1 MKASNRSAGT
11 ATEHPFMGGS
21 LGICQIKIHQGGK
34 GRYFVLYWNLGLE
47 CIPSG
52 RTFQPSDCTQ
62 EGRDLWVHTDF
73 CGSCESC
80 DSGQRVFHW
89 ALHRA
94 LVLVRLALI
103 PLDLLLCLFLS
114 IALLKHPVWHF
125 HWKKWVPGSRIR
137 SCSHSLSVADGQ
149 VPSWPAAQLGH
160 GRWCK
165 LTMPRPS
172 LSCKKDDVWTSVFSS
187 WN

>member
-34 GRYFVLYWNLGLE
+34 GRYFVLYWNFGLE

-73 CGSCESC
+73 CGSCGSC
-80 DSGQRVFHW
+80 DSGQSVFHW

-137 SCSHSLSVADGQ
+137 SCSHSLS
-149 VPSWPAAQLGH
+149 S
-160 GRWCK
+160 R
-165 LTMPRPS
+165 
-172 LSCKKDDVWTSVFSS
+172 WTSSLLTSS
-187 WN
+187 TAGAWEMVQAHHAMAQPLLQEGWCLNLSVL